1 MLKKQKRFNKFDIIT
16 ELQGQSG
23 KNEIQL
29 EVRKQNISLFSK
41 QDDVY
46 FLVYYYIK

>member
-1 MLKKQKRFNKFDIIT
+1 MLLVVRRMLEVRRMLKKQKRFNKFDIIT

-29 EVRKQNISLFSK
+29 ENKISLFSK
-41 QDDVY
+41 
-46 FLVYYYIK
+46 